1 MRNFFLMIMTAG
13 LCLSFT
19 KNEKETEQ
27 VKQDDFNYN
36 VEQFADLSVLRF
48 QVSDWDSLTLNQKKL
63 VYCLTEAALF
73 GRDIIFDQNN
83 RYNLAI
89 RRTLEAI
96 YAQYKG
102 DKSTKDYQ
110 ELVVY
115 LKRIWFSDGI
125 HHHYG
130 QEKFLPGF
138 SESFFSETVKS
149 LNASSIPTRKGQSV
163 DAFLK
168 EITPVI
174 FDPSVL
180 SKKVNQDSQLD
191 VIVNSANNYYGDGV
205 TQKEVEDFYKAMKKP
220 EDTQPVPFGLN
231 SRLVKKNGQLKEEV
245 YKVGGLYTEAIE
257 KIVFWLEEASKY
269 SENAQQKQV
278 INLLTDFYKTGSLK
292 KYDEYS
298 IEWVKDTESA
308 VDFVNGFTESY
319 GDALGIKASWESIV
333 NFKDIQSTTLTK
345 IISENA
351 QWFEDHSPVAPKF
364 RKKEVKGVT
373 AKAITAAI
381 LGGDCYPTTPIGI
394 NLPNS
399 NWIRKEYGSKS
410 VTITNITDAY
420 DKAAAGSGFNDE
432 FVCGNYEKELMKKFG
447 SQTDNLHTDLHECLG
462 HGSGQLLPDTDPD
475 ALGVYGSTIEE
486 ARADLFGLYYMPDA
500 KIIELGLLDNPD
512 AYKAEYYKYMMNGLM
527 TQLSRIELGK
537 EIEESHMRN
546 RSLIAHWVF
555 EYGRWDN
562 VVELIRLP
570 QKPPEFLHRV
580 GEKEI
585 QEKDR
590 KTFVVINDYEKMRKL
605 IGILLAEIQR
615 IKSEGDFKA
624 AQNLIEKYAVKV
636 DLNLHKEIKERYNKL
651 GIAPYKGFV
660 NPVFEAIKDKK
671 GNITDIKISYT
682 EDYDKQ
688 MMRYA
693 ADYSP
698 LPTYNE

>member
-1 MRNFFLMIMTAG
+1 MNDMRNFFLMIMTTG
-13 LCLSFT
+13 LCLSCT
-19 KNEKETEQ
+19 KQNVDET
-27 VKQDDFNYN
+27 VLKQDDFNYN
-36 VEQFADLSVLRF
+36 VEKFADLGVLRF
-48 QVSDWDSLTLNQKKL
+48 QVTDWDSLSLNQKQL
-63 VYCLTEAALF
+63 VYCLNEAALY

-89 RRTLEAI
+89 RRTLEAV
-96 YAQYKG
+96 YANYKG
-102 DKSTKDYQ
+102 DQSTKDYQ

-138 SESFFSETVKS
+138 SENFFKETVES
-149 LNASSIPTRKGQSV
+149 LDVSLIPTRKGQSV
-163 DAFLK
+163 DAFLH

-174 FDPSVL
+174 FEPSVYA
-180 SKKVNQDSQLD
+180 KKVNQDSQLD

-205 TQKEVEDFYKAMKKP
+205 TQKEVEDFYKAMKNSD
-220 EDTQPVPFGLN
+220 DTKPVPFGLN
-231 SRLVKKNGQLKEEV
+231 SRLVKKDGRLKEEV

-278 INLLTDFYKTGSLK
+278 IDLLTDFYKTGSLEQ
-292 KYDEYS
+292 YDAYS
-298 IEWVKDTESA
+298 IEWVKDTESS

-319 GDALGIKASWESIV
+319 GDALGIKASWESLV
-333 NFKDIQSTTLTK
+333 NFKDIKATAFTK
-345 IISENA
+345 VISENA

-432 FVCGNYEKELMKKFG
+432 FVYSDYEKDLMKKYG

-462 HGSGQLLPDTDPD
+462 HGSGQLLPGTDPD
-475 ALGVYGSTIEE
+475 ALGVYGSTVEE

-500 KIIELGLLDNPD
+500 KILELGLLDNPD
-512 AYKAEYYKYMMNGLM
+512 AYKAEYYKYMMNGLL
-527 TQLSRIELGK
+527 TQLSRIEPGK

-546 RSLIAHWVF
+546 RALIARWVLDH
-555 EYGRWDN
+555 GRLDN
-562 VVELIRLP
+562 VVEL
-570 QKPPEFLHRV
+570 QKKNE
-580 GEKEI
+580 
-585 QEKDR
+585 
-590 KTFVVINDYEKMRKL
+590 KTFVVINDYRKMRAL
-605 IGILLAEIQR
+605 IGELLAEIQR
-615 IKSEGDFKA
+615 IKSEGDFKS
-624 AQNLIEKYAVKV
+624 AQSLIEKYAVKI
-636 DLNLHKEIKERYNKL
+636 DLELHKEIKERYNKL

-660 NPVFEAIKDKK
+660 NPVFEPLKDAK
-671 GNITDIKISYT
+671 GNITDIKVSYT
-682 EDYDKQ
+682 ETYANQ

-693 ADYSP
+693 KDYSP